1 MWWGRGFGTFVSMA
15 DFTESRISI
24 DADPGTVSDVIADVE
39 AYPEWTSQMRTVTV
53 LSTDEADYP
62 EQVEF
67 TIDAG
72 VFQDTYV
79 LDYTWDLE
87 EDGQGVVSWTLVRG
101 DVLKA
106 MTGSY
111 TLSGDATGTTV
122 VYRLSVDVKIP
133 MPGLLKRKAEKSII
147 SGALG
152 GLKKRCEG

>member
-1 MWWGRGFGTFVSMA
+1 MCIR
-15 DFTESRISI
+15 DR
-24 DADPGTVSDVIADVE
+24 
-39 AYPEWTSQMRTVTV
+39 
-53 LSTDEADYP
+53 
-62 EQVEF
+62 
-67 TIDAG
+67 
-72 VFQDTYV
+72 
-79 LDYTWDLE
+79 DYTWDLE

>member
-1 MWWGRGFGTFVSMA
+1 MA
-15 DFTESRISI
+15 DFTESSIRI
-24 DADPGTVSDVIADVE
+24 DADPGTVSDVIADVA
-39 AYPEWTSQMRTVTV
+39 AYPEWTAQMRTVSV

-72 VFQDTYV
+72 IFQDTYV
-79 LDYTWDLE
+79 LDYTWDLA

-101 DVLKA
+101 EVLKA

-111 TLSGDATGTTV
+111 LLTGDGDGTSV
-122 VYRLSVDVKIP
+122 VYKLAVDLKIP
-133 MPGLLKRKAEKSII
+133 MLGMIKRRAEKSII
-147 SGALG
+147 AGALD

>member
-1 MWWGRGFGTFVSMA
+1 MKKA
-15 DFTESRISI
+15 
-24 DADPGTVSDVIADVE
+24 PGPFRKFVE
-39 AYPEWTSQMRTVTV
+39 AYPEWTPQMRTVTV

-72 VFQDTYV
+72 AFKDTYV
-79 LDYTWDLE
+79 LAYTWDLA
-87 EDGQGVVSWTLVRG
+87 EDGHGVVSWSLVRG

-111 TLSGDATGTTV
+111 TLSGQGDGTEV
-122 VYRLSVDVKIP
+122 VYQLAVDLKIP
-133 MPGLLKRKAEKSII
+133 MLGMIKRKAEKSIV
-147 SGALG
+147 SGALD

>member
-1 MWWGRGFGTFVSMA
+1 MA
-15 DFTESRISI
+15 DFTESSTRI

-39 AYPEWTSQMRTVTV
+39 AYPQWTPQMRTVMV

-62 EQVEF
+62 EQVQF

-79 LDYTWDLE
+79 LDYTWDLQ
-87 EDGQGVVSWTLVRG
+87 EDGQGTVSWKLVRG

-106 MTGSY
+106 MDGTY
-111 TLSGDATGTTV
+111 TLTADGAGTSV
-122 VYRLSVDVKIP
+122 VYRLGVDLKIP
-133 MPGLLKRKAEKSII
+133 MLGMLKRKAEKSII

>member
-1 MWWGRGFGTFVSMA
+1 MA
-15 DFTESRISI
+15 DFTESSI
-24 DADPGTVSDVIADVE
+24 RVAADPGTVSDVIADVE
-39 AYPEWTSQMRTVTV
+39 AYPEWTPQMRTVTV

-79 LDYTWDLE
+79 LEYTWDLA

-111 TLSGDATGTTV
+111 TLAADGDGTSI
-122 VYRLSVDVKIP
+122 VYKLGVDLKIP
-133 MPGLLKRKAEKSII
+133 MLGMIKRKAEKSIV